1 MDLIAAVRLAFQ
13 GGLCPCLAAG
23 LYPTPLPC
31 VSVWIVPGSQ
41 ALAMVSRVLCPMLPV
56 PLVETVHVALRT
68 LPPHPPQRK
77 PCYVVSWAQ
86 GRGVWGH
93 ARLPLPIM
101 FCLAPS
107 PPASWTAI
115 EHCLLK
121 LGEILANLSN
131 PQLRSQAEQCGTLIR
146 RLGF

>member
-1 MDLIAAVRLAFQ
+1 M
-13 GGLCPCLAAG
+13 
-23 LYPTPLPC
+23 
-31 VSVWIVPGSQ
+31 
-41 ALAMVSRVLCPMLPV
+41 
-56 PLVETVHVALRT
+56 
-68 LPPHPPQRK
+68 PHFSFPS
-77 PCYVVSWAQ
+77 Y
-86 GRGVWGH
+86 
-93 ARLPLPIM
+93 

-146 RLGF
+146 RLGFWGRWEGGVRGLFSP

>member
-1 MDLIAAVRLAFQ
+1 M
-13 GGLCPCLAAG
+13 
-23 LYPTPLPC
+23 
-31 VSVWIVPGSQ
+31 
-41 ALAMVSRVLCPMLPV
+41 
-56 PLVETVHVALRT
+56 
-68 LPPHPPQRK
+68 PHFSFPS
-77 PCYVVSWAQ
+77 C
-86 GRGVWGH
+86 
-93 ARLPLPIM
+93 

-146 RLGF
+146 RLGFWGRWEGGVRGLFSP